1 MAVGLLYTILRF
13 GFVALLWLLVIG
25 LAVVLRRDISLAAT
39 ASTKT
44 PTSRS
49 RKASRQPE
57 PKQSKPRKTKR
68 GGRPRY
74 LAFTGGAL
82 AGNRLKLDGQP
93 ILLGRSGDC
102 TVPLQDS
109 YASNRHA
116 RIYYRDGQ
124 WFIEDLNSTNGTY
137 LGNNRLTTAQLL
149 EPGMVVRNGQT
160 TMELTR

>member
-39 ASTKT
+39 ASAKT

-49 RKASRQPE
+49 RKASRQP
-57 PKQSKPRKTKR
+57 KKSKR

-149 EPGMVVRNGQT
+149 EPGMVVRIGQT

>member
-39 ASTKT
+39 ASAKT
-44 PTSRS
+44 STSRS

-57 PKQSKPRKTKR
+57 KSKPRKSKR

-82 AGNRLKLDGQP
+82 SGNRLKLDGQP

-137 LGNNRLTTAQLL
+137 LGNNRLTSTQLL
-149 EPGMVVRNGQT
+149 EPGMVVRIGQT

>member
-25 LAVVLRRDISLAAT
+25 LVLVLRRDMSLSAT

-44 PTSRS
+44 PTGRA
-49 RKASRQPE
+49 RTGNRQ
-57 PKQSKPRKTKR
+57 PKQSKPRKSKR
-68 GGRPRY
+68 GGYPRY

-102 TVPLQDS
+102 TVPLRDS

-116 RIYYRDGQ
+116 RIYNNDGQ
-124 WFIEDLNSTNGTY
+124 WFIEDLNSTNGTFV
-137 LGNNRLTTAQLL
+137 GNNRLTTSQLL
-149 EPGMVVRNGQT
+149 EPGMVVRIGQT

>member
-25 LAVVLRRDISLAAT
+25 LVLVLRRDISLAAT
-39 ASTKT
+39 ASAKT

-49 RKASRQPE
+49 RKASRQP
-57 PKQSKPRKTKR
+57 KQSKPRKSKR

-82 AGNRLKLDGQP
+82 AGHRLELDGQP

-102 TVPLQDS
+102 TVPLRDS

-116 RIYYRDGQ
+116 RIYHNDGQ

-149 EPGMVVRNGQT
+149 EPGMVVRIGQT

>member
-25 LAVVLRRDISLAAT
+25 LAVVLRRDISLATT
-39 ASTKT
+39 ASAKT

-49 RKASRQPE
+49 RKASRQPD
-57 PKQSKPRKTKR
+57 KSKPRKSKR
-68 GGRPRY
+68 GGRARY

-149 EPGMVVRNGQT
+149 EPGMVVRIGQT

>member
-25 LAVVLRRDISLAAT
+25 LVLVLRRDISLAAT
-39 ASTKT
+39 ASAKT
-44 PTSRS
+44 PTGRS
-49 RKASRQPE
+49 RKATRQP
-57 PKQSKPRKTKR
+57 KKSKPRKSKR

-74 LAFTGGAL
+74 LAFTGGTL

-102 TVPLQDS
+102 TVPLRDS

-116 RIYYRDGQ
+116 RIYHSDGQ
-124 WFIEDLNSTNGTY
+124 WFIEDLNSTNGTFI
-137 LGNNRLTTAQLL
+137 GNNRISTAQLL
-149 EPGMVVRNGQT
+149 EPGMVVRIGQT

>member
-25 LAVVLRRDISLAAT
+25 LAIVLRRDISLSAT
-39 ASTKT
+39 ASAKT
-44 PTSRS
+44 PTGRS
-49 RKASRQPE
+49 RKASRQP
-57 PKQSKPRKTKR
+57 KQSKPRKSKR
-68 GGRPRY
+68 GGHPRY

-82 AGNRLKLDGQP
+82 AGNRLELDGQP

-102 TVPLQDS
+102 TVPLRDS

-116 RIYYRDGQ
+116 RIYHNDGQ
-124 WFIEDLNSTNGTY
+124 WFIEDLNSTNGTFV
-137 LGNNRLTTAQLL
+137 GKNRLTTAQLL
-149 EPGMVVRNGQT
+149 EPGMVVRIGQT

>member
-39 ASTKT
+39 ASAKT

-57 PKQSKPRKTKR
+57 KSKPRKSKR

-124 WFIEDLNSTNGTY
+124 WFIEDLNSTNGTFID
-137 LGNNRLTTAQLL
+137 NNRLTSAQLF
-149 EPGMVVRNGQT
+149 EPGMVVRIGQT

>member
-25 LAVVLRRDISLAAT
+25 MVLVLRRDITLAASGRAKT
-39 ASTKT
+39 SSTRVS
-44 PTSRS
+44 PSRAKDS
-49 RKASRQPE
+49 KESNIRKNTGI
-57 PKQSKPRKTKR
+57 TKA
-68 GGRPRY
+68 RY
-74 LAFTGGAL
+74 LAFTGGTL
-82 AGNRLKLDGQP
+82 AGNSIKLDGQP
-93 ILLGRSGDC
+93 ILLGRSADC

-116 RIYYRDGQ
+116 RIYHNDGQ

-137 LGNNRLTTAQLL
+137 IDSKRLTVAQPFK
-149 EPGMVVRNGQT
+149 PGMTVRIGQT

>member
-25 LAVVLRRDISLAAT
+25 LVLVLRRDISLAAT

-44 PTSRS
+44 STGRS
-49 RKASRQPE
+49 RKANRQ
-57 PKQSKPRKTKR
+57 PKQSKPRKSKR
-68 GGRPRY
+68 GGCPRY

-102 TVPLQDS
+102 TVPLRDS
-109 YASNRHA
+109 YAANRHA
-116 RIYYRDGQ
+116 RIYHNDGQ
-124 WFIEDLNSTNGTY
+124 WFIEDLNSTNGTFV
-137 LGNNRLTTAQLL
+137 GNNRLTTAQLL
-149 EPGMVVRNGQT
+149 EPGMVVRIGQT